1 MDGGGGEGG
10 VVSFWSGEVGVACV
24 HTPLPPG
31 KMSVVVN
38 VMIFRLP
45 AMYWRQALKPIKIP
59 HLHDAVIDHSL
70 LSTSNS

>member
-1 MDGGGGEGG
+1 MDDGEGG
-10 VVSFWSGEVGVACV
+10 GWGSECLRWRSGSSLC
-24 HTPLPPG
+24 TYPLPSG

-38 VMIFRLP
+38 VVIFRLP

-70 LSTSNS
+70 LSTSDS